1 MTIEELFDKYEDEY
15 LKFDRIEKKFSN
27 RPDLHAF
34 ILLDQL
40 MPGTSDM
47 VSAAGH
53 DIIYLD
59 IDAEKFLEIATEDI
73 IRDLSR
79 CGVHVDEDS
88 LALYA

>member
-1 MTIEELFDKYEDEY
+1 MTIEELFDKYYDEY

-40 MPGTSDM
+40 MPGTGDM

-59 IDAEKFLEIATEDI
+59 IDTEKFLEIATEDI